1 MRIGERPG
9 LINACGVDIGEVK
22 GVGEVGE
29 RPVSVL
35 KSSRPL

>member
-1 MRIGERPG
+1 MGERPG
-9 LINACGVDIGEVK
+9 LINACRVDIGVVK

-29 RPVSVL
+29 RPVLVL